1 MGLSSSQGRLLMLTA
16 RLGDIELQQMIISQR
31 QNQLAWKE
39 ADVAKEYSEA
49 MNNYKLVMKVPDEE
63 GKRQEKDLT
72 YSTMTSMGYLITNSS
87 GKLCLNKKELTRDE
101 LIAKIDEE
109 LALPETTEERKAEL
123 NKRKEELSKEDKT
136 YTETT
141 DEWEIPVDS
150 SGNPLITITGNK
162 AYTSTGEEFE
172 ITDGSSFLN
181 KKEQLQNLL
190 INGVLFVKNS
200 SDANSSFSPTSELL
214 ESNTDFEYVLDTS
227 DDAAAEAK
235 HNYETSL
242 LSAKENMLEMD
253 LAQLE
258 TQHEAVMKE
267 YESVKELISN
277 NVDRTFKL
285 FSNG

>member
-1 MGLSSSQGRLLMLTA
+1 MGLSSSQGRLLMLTS
-16 RLGDIELQQMIISQR
+16 RLSDIELQQMIISQR

-39 ADVAKEYSEA
+39 AEAAKEYSEA

-63 GKRQEKDLT
+63 GERQNKDLT
-72 YSTMTSMGYLITNSS
+72 YSTLTQMGYLVTDKTGNIYLEQKEVTVAD
-87 GKLCLNKKELTRDE
+87 KKAQLNAQLANTPENETELRE
-101 LIAKIDEE
+101 Q
-109 LALPETTEERKAEL
+109 LAQQLAEL
-123 NKRKEELSKEDKT
+123 EGKSDDEVLGNEWVDPEIEGLVIDQVNGTVTINGGTPIPIKNGNDFLKNTSQLQSLLMNNVLAIKN
-136 YTETT
+136 TT
-141 DEWEIPVDS
+141 D
-150 SGNPLITITGNK
+150 
-162 AYTSTGEEFE
+162 STA
-172 ITDGSSFLN
+172 SLMS
-181 KKEQLQNLL
+181 
-190 INGVLFVKNS
+190 
-200 SDANSSFSPTSELL
+200 ASELL

-227 DDAAAEAK
+227 DDAAAESK
-235 HNYETSL
+235 HNYEMSL